1 LETLEGRALPSTYY
15 AATAADLI
23 ADIKAANTVGG
34 ANAIVLTAPTTS
46 PYVVTVVDNTT
57 AGATGLPVIK
67 KGDLTIVG
75 NGDTIERSSAA
86 GTAGFRLFDVASGGS
101 LTVQNLTLANG
112 RLWWGSGTSAEGGA
126 IYNQG
131 TLVLNGV
138 KVGGNSVS
146 GSPGPTT
153 NNKTGGAGSDAAGGA
168 IWSNGSL
175 TLENG
180 CVIASNSATGGDA
193 GFSYATRQYGPGG
206 NAFGGGICIAGG
218 TANITNSSIGT
229 YYPFGGFGFG
239 NTAQGGAGAN
249 ASSNG
254 AHSASGYGGGI
265 YAAGGTLTMNFDR
278 VESNTAQ
285 GGNAAPQGTGSGAFV
300 VSGFGYG
307 GGLYAASGSVS
318 LINDVV
324 DHNVAGTYENG
335 GTYIFYVHGFG
346 GGIFIAPGATA
357 YLDSFTV
364 VNSIGNTD
372 QSGTDGYTA
381 DIDGTYIRLP

>member
-1 LETLEGRALPSTYY
+1 LETLEGRTLPSTYNV
-15 AATAADLI
+15 ATAADLI
-23 ADIKAANTVGG
+23 ADIKAANKAGG
-34 ANAIVLTAPTTS
+34 ANTIVLTAPTTT
-46 PYVVTVVDNTT
+46 PYVLTAVDNTSD
-57 AGATGLPVIK
+57 GANGLPVIK
-67 KGDLTIVG
+67 KGENLTIVG
-75 NGDTIERSSAA
+75 NGDTIERASGAPS
-86 GTAGFRLFDVASGGS
+86 FRLFDVGSGGA
-101 LTVQNLTLANG
+101 LTLQNLTLAGG
-112 RLWWGSGTSAEGGA
+112 RLWWGSGASAEGGA

-131 TLVLNGV
+131 TLLLNGV
-138 KVGGNSVS
+138 RVGGNSVL
-146 GSPGPTT
+146 GFTGQTT
-153 NNKTGGAGSDAAGGA
+153 NSKTGGAGADAAGGG
-168 IWSNGSL
+168 IWSQGSL
-175 TLENG
+175 TVENG
-180 CVIASNSATGGDA
+180 CVIASNSATGGDG
-193 GFSYATRQYGPGG
+193 GFSYATRQWGPGG

-249 ASSNG
+249 ASSTG
-254 AHSASGYGGGI
+254 AHAASGYGGGI
-265 YAAGGTLTMNFDR
+265 YVTGGTLTMNFDR

-307 GGLYAASGSVS
+307 GDLYAASGSVS

-357 YLDSFTV
+357 YLNSFTV
-364 VNSIGNTD
+364 VNSYSNSATLGP
-372 QSGTDGYTA
+372 
-381 DIDGTYIRLP
+381 DIYGSYILLP